1 MNNQYNEDDFDE
13 SGSRKDC
20 ETIQCGMITLLAFL
34 TIFYLAIVLISK
46 A

>member
-1 MNNQYNEDDFDE
+1 MNNQYNDDDFDE

-20 ETIQCGMITLLAFL
+20 GTIQCGMIVLLSL
-34 TIFYLAIVLISK
+34 LAIVYLVIVLLSK